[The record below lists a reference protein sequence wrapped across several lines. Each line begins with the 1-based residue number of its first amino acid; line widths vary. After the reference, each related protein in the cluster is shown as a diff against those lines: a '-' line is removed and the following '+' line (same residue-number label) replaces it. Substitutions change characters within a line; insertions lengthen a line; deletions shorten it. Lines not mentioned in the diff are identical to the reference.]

1 MYATGTT
8 VASSSS
14 LFPRSVRSPSPSSRQ
29 SVAFA
34 LVRSPSARASFA
46 SATLPAR
53 RDRLRARFAALSMGN
68 KPRLVCIACSAAFK
82 RASGPKSARC
92 KMCRAKALAAGESLD
107 DDFEATLIG
116 FKRNDV
122 VDASERANGIDVGG
136 VAEGGV
142 SKNAS
147 GGGGGKRRKKKAK
160 KGASK
165 PSARSD
171 PICLEI
177 LDELDRTCV
186 IIDRANAA
194 EEMEKCLETLRAAPV
209 IAVDC
214 EGVMMSRTGPV
225 TVLQFAA
232 KDAIFLIDVQDLG
245 RDAFGARG
253 SNGLLDLLE
262 SEEQLKL
269 MFDCRMDSDALF
281 HQFDVRLGNVMDV
294 QLLDIAARR
303 SLGKM
308 VERVSGIAKATDSH
322 LTSAE
327 TAVAEDLKVRVKKL
341 YSKDESDLWALRPF
355 TDDVRRYAALD
366 VWLLIKLYV
375 KISFD
380 LRDDKD
386 DWVDR
391 ARNASAK
398 RVLEF
403 RELEVAVQQ
412 GVFTEENTVAPSFWY
427 VSREMRAP
435 RVPMM
440 SKIA

>member
-1 MYATGTT
+1 
-8 VASSSS
+8 
-14 LFPRSVRSPSPSSRQ
+14 
-29 SVAFA
+29 
-34 LVRSPSARASFA
+34 
-46 SATLPAR
+46 
-53 RDRLRARFAALSMGN
+53 MGN
-68 KPRLVCIACSAAFK
+68 KPRLACIACGATFK
-82 RASGPKSARC
+82 RSSGPKSARC
-92 KMCRAKALAAGESLD
+92 KTCRAKALAAGESLD
-107 DDFEATLIG
+107 DDVEATLIG
-116 FKRNDV
+116 FKRDDV
-122 VDASERANGIDVGG
+122 ADASEGTNAIDVGG
-136 VAEGGV
+136 VSEGGV
-142 SKNAS
+142 SKNTS
-147 GGGGGKRRKKKAK
+147 GGGGGGKRRKKKAK
-160 KGASK
+160 KGSSK
-165 PSARSD
+165 PSVQSD

-186 IIDRANAA
+186 IIDRTNAA
-194 EEMEKCLETLRAAPV
+194 EKMDKCLETLRAAPV

-225 TVLQFAA
+225 TVVQCAA

-245 RDAFGARG
+245 RDAFGSRG

-262 SEEQLKL
+262 SKEQLKL

-308 VERVSGIAKATDSH
+308 IERVPGIAKVTDSH

-366 VWLLIKLYV
+366 VWVLIKLYV

-386 DWVDR
+386 GWVDR

-403 RELEVAVQQ
+403 RELEVAMQQ
-412 GVFTEENTVAPSFWY
+412 GVFAEENTVAPSFW
-427 VSREMRAP
+427 
-435 RVPMM
+435 
-440 SKIA
+440 